1 MKNWLAK
8 KEFKNVNENWKMLK
22 NLLLYI
28 YIQKKH
34 RSTAERE
41 K

>member
-1 MKNWLAK
+1 MKNWLEK

-28 YIQKKH
+28 FKKNH

-41 K
+41 E